1 MLQPFVFLYFSLL
14 KMNASSYIKGYKA
27 FLQLER
33 NHSDNTI
40 DAYMHDV
47 DLLYSFLSKS
57 YENFLWQS
65 IELSHLQS
73 FLAHIN
79 EMEFAESSQAR
90 VISGVKS
97 FFQYLLQEELIKID
111 PTELLDSPKRQQ
123 KLPVFLSV
131 EEVEDLLNA
140 IDLSTP
146 EGTRNR
152 AMIETLY
159 GCGLRVTELIKLQ
172 ISGLYLDVGFIK
184 VIGKG
189 NKERLVPVGAEAAK
203 HINIYRELIRCHVV
217 VKKGCEDIL
226 FLNRRGSGISRV
238 MVFLILKE
246 IAAKAGLQ
254 QNIHPHVLR
263 HSFATHLVKAGAD
276 LRAVQQMLGH
286 SSITT
291 TEIYTHL
298 DSGFLRD
305 TMTKYHPRF
314 QRNK

>member
-1 MLQPFVFLYFSLL
+1 M
-14 KMNASSYIKGYKA
+14 KASSYVKGFKA

-33 NHSDNTI
+33 NHSENTI
-40 DAYMHDV
+40 DAYLHDV
-47 DLLYSFLSKS
+47 DLLHAFLYSTA
-57 YENFLWQS
+57 ENFLWENTDIKQ
-65 IELSHLQS
+65 LQS
-73 FLAHIN
+73 FLAHLN
-79 EMEFAESSQAR
+79 KLEFAEASQAR

-111 PTELLDSPKRQQ
+111 PTELLESPKRKQ
-123 KLPVFLSV
+123 KLPVFLSI

-159 GCGLRVTELIKLQ
+159 GCGLRVSELAKLQ
-172 ISGLYLDVGFIK
+172 VSNLFLDVGFIR
-184 VIGKG
+184 VLGKG
-189 NKERLVPVGAEAAK
+189 DKERLVPIGGEASKQISAYK
-203 HINIYRELIRCHVV
+203 EHIRCHIAI
-217 VKKGCEDIL
+217 KKGNEDFL
-226 FLNRRGSGISRV
+226 FLNRRGTKISRV
-238 MVFLILKE
+238 MVYLILKE
-246 IAAKAGLQ
+246 LAVKAGIQ
-254 QNIHPHVLR
+254 KNIHPHVLR

-276 LRAVQQMLGH
+276 LRAVQEMLGH

-305 TMTKYHPRF
+305 TLSKYHPRF
-314 QRNK
+314 QR

>member
-1 MLQPFVFLYFSLL
+1 
-14 KMNASSYIKGYKA
+14 MNASSYTKGFKA

-33 NHSDNTI
+33 NHSENTI
-40 DAYMHDV
+40 DAYLHDV
-47 DLLYSFLSKS
+47 DLLFDFLQGAT
-57 YENFLWQS
+57 ENFLWENVDLKQ
-65 IELSHLQS
+65 LQS
-73 FLAHIN
+73 FLAHLN
-79 EMEFAESSQAR
+79 KLEFAEASQAR

-111 PTELLDSPKRQQ
+111 PTELLESPKRKQ
-123 KLPVFLSV
+123 KLPIFLSV
-131 EEVEDLLNA
+131 EEVEDLLFA

-172 ISGLYLDVGFIK
+172 VSGLFLDVGFIR
-184 VIGKG
+184 VLGKG
-189 NKERLVPVGAEAAK
+189 DKERLVPIGVEASK
-203 HINIYRELIRCHVV
+203 QITIYKENIRCHVAI
-217 VKKGCEDIL
+217 KKGNEDFL
-226 FLNRRGSGISRV
+226 FLNRRGTRLSRV
-238 MVFLILKE
+238 MVFLILKDL
-246 IAAKAGLQ
+246 AKKAGIQ
-254 QNIHPHVLR
+254 KNIHPHVLR

-276 LRAVQQMLGH
+276 LRAVQEMLGH

-305 TMTKYHPRF
+305 TLTKFHPRF
-314 QRNK
+314 QK